1 MSGAGDGD
9 MMDFMR
15 TLQKRTQFLKAA
27 RGRKVSG
34 RLFTLQA
41 AQVTEHEPGMGYTVT
56 KRVGNAPERSRIKR
70 RLRAAVA
77 ACHSL
82 FKPQHDYVLIGRRN
96 ILSVPFET
104 LVRALAEAATH
115 LDARQPATQRT

>member
-1 MSGAGDGD
+1 

-34 RLFTLQA
+34 RFFTLQTT
-41 AQVTEHEPGMGYTVT
+41 QVSENEPGIGYTVT
-56 KRVGNAPERSRIKR
+56 KRAGNAPERSRIKR
-70 RLRAAVA
+70 RLRAAVS
-77 ACHSL
+77 ACHL
-82 FKPQHDYVLIGRRN
+82 HFKTQHDYVLIGRHN

-104 LVRALAEAATH
+104 LVRALSEAVKH
-115 LDARQPATQRT
+115 LDAPQSATQRT